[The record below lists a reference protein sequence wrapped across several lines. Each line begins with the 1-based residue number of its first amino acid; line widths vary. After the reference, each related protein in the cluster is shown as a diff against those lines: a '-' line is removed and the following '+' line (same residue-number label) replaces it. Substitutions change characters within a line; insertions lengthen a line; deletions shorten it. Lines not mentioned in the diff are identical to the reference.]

1 MSHNK
6 HVFEFGQLFWIH
18 EWSIILMR
26 LLYVKISQIM
36 LRECRLLFENKIK
49 TSWKC
54 TEPRKRLFL
63 ERDLRQSET
72 RTNVFRPF
80 FQHTFKKSFYY
91 T

>member
-1 MSHNK
+1 
-6 HVFEFGQLFWIH
+6 
-18 EWSIILMR
+18 MR

-36 LRECRLLFENKIK
+36 LREYRLLFENKIK

-63 ERDLRQSET
+63 KRDSSET
-72 RTNVFRPF
+72 RTNEFRPF
-80 FQHTFKKSFYY
+80 FQHSFKKRIYY